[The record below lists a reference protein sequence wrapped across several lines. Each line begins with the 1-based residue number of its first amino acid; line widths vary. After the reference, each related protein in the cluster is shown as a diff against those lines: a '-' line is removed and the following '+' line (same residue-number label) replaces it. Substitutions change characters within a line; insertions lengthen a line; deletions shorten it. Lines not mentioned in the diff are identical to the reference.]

1 VTQEAQ
7 RTQSA
12 PTGTPVQDATAS
24 TPTLLVVG
32 AGPKAVAIAAKRHM
46 LAKLGYPMPQVRII
60 DRQGVATHWTGKAGF
75 TDGHQ
80 FLGTRPEKDIGF
92 PYLSACWGDK
102 ELSRAVA
109 KEMVHLSWQSFLIDQ
124 WRYADWIDRGRTR
137 PTHREWSQYLQWV
150 AEQVEVDLCV
160 GEVTSIT
167 TTSDQ
172 QHWRL
177 TCHPKEGGTPFT
189 VTGDGLVMTGP
200 GTPLTIP
207 GQPKAHPRI
216 MDGASFWLRSEEFAQ
231 LRSHVA
237 QPLNIGVIGTGETA
251 AAIAVALVDALR
263 DAAFIEVISPYG
275 VLYSRD
281 EGFEENRLFSDP
293 DGRLANL
300 LGDHQHAANWLQ
312 LSERDRREFVR
323 RTDRGVFSLKA
334 MEELSNAEN
343 VRSVLGTV
351 RRIHANDTTVRVES
365 EYDGKVQHDE
375 YDYVVVA
382 RGFDALWFRHLLDAV
397 THARMA
403 ELTHSF
409 DGSSIEL
416 AILEDL
422 SLNGF
427 MPKLHLPML
436 AGIAQG
442 PGFPN
447 LSCLGLLA
455 DRILASYS
463 ASTFT
468 MRE

>member
-1 VTQEAQ
+1 VTQEAKS
-7 RTQSA
+7 THSA
-12 PTGTPVQDATAS
+12 PSDTSAEHATAS
-24 TPTLLVVG
+24 PPTLLVVG

-46 LAKLGYPMPQVRII
+46 LAKLGYRVPHVRVI

-75 TDGHQ
+75 TDGQQ

-102 ELSRAVA
+102 ELCRAVA
-109 KEMVHLSWQSFLIDQ
+109 KEMVHLSWPSFLIDQ
-124 WRYADWIDRGRTR
+124 LRYADWIDRGRTR
-137 PTHREWSQYLQWV
+137 PTHREWSQYIQWV
-150 AEQVEVDLCV
+150 AQKVEVELCV
-160 GEVTSIT
+160 GEVTSIA

-172 QHWRL
+172 RHWRL
-177 TCHPKEGGTPFT
+177 TCHSEEGGAPFT
-189 VTGDGLVMTGP
+189 VAGDGLVMTGP

-231 LRSHVA
+231 LRSHVT

-251 AAIAVALVDALR
+251 AAIVVALVDALR
-263 DAAFIEVISPYG
+263 SSAFIEIISPYG
-275 VLYSRD
+275 VIYSRD

-293 DGRLANL
+293 DGKLASL
-300 LGDHQHAANWLQ
+300 FGGHQHAANWLQ

-343 VRSVLGTV
+343 VRSVLGSV
-351 RRIHANDTTVRVES
+351 RRIDAHDTTVRVES
-365 EYDGKVQHDE
+365 EYDGKMKHDE

-382 RGFDALWFRHLLDAV
+382 RGFDVLWFRHLLDAV

-403 ELTHSF
+403 EVTHSF
-409 DGSSIEL
+409 DGRTIEL
-416 AILEDL
+416 AITEDL
-422 SLNGF
+422 SLDGF
-427 MPKLHLPML
+427 IPKLHLPML

-455 DRILASYS
+455 DRILASY
-463 ASTFT
+463 
-468 MRE
+468 